1 MIGFSDGR
9 FWKAGCRFEGVRVNR
24 IERAKDYQ
32 DAVCKGCPSIQEGSL
47 DDGRT
52 KMESKTA
59 V

>member
-24 IERAKDYQ
+24 IEWAEEYQ

-52 KMESKTA
+52 KMERGE
-59 V
+59 